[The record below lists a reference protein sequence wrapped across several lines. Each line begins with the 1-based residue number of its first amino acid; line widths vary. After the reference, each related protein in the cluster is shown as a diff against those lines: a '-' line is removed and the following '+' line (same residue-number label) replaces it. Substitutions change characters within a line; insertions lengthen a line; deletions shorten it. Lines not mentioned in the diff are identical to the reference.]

1 MSLIA
6 IIGPSGSGKS
16 TLGLELALALNAPI
30 VSLDSLSVYQELD
43 IASAKPSPKELEI
56 VKHYG
61 VNVLKIPQ
69 KNNAQVFKTELER
82 AMLEHETLLIVGG
95 SGFYLKAL
103 IDGLSPKPSITQ
115 AQEQEILEKIRA
127 LKDPHAFLA
136 QIDPTYA
143 TSAIDP
149 YRTTQGL
156 KLYFATNTPP
166 SLYFQEHPKEPF
178 KHPIRVFVL
187 ALDKATLHAQ
197 IAQRTKD
204 MLKQGMVQEIHAL
217 AQKYG
222 AHCQPFKAIGPKE
235 CLQYLNQEIGPTELE
250 NLITTHTCQ
259 LAKRQMTFNKAQ
271 FKNARFLSPIEI
283 KKEVLSLNA
292 RAQ

>member
-1 MSLIA
+1 MNLIA
-6 IIGPSGSGKS
+6 IIGASGSGKS
-16 TLGLELALALNAPI
+16 ALGLELALALNAPI

-61 VNVLKIPQ
+61 INVLKIPQ
-69 KNNAQVFKTELER
+69 KNNAQVFKAELER

-95 SGFYLKAL
+95 SGFYLKSV
-103 IDGLSPKPSITQ
+103 IEGLSPQPTLTTT
-115 AQEQEILEKIRA
+115 QEQEILEQIKA

-136 QIDPTYA
+136 KIDPTYA
-143 TSAIDP
+143 KSATDP

-178 KHPIRVFVL
+178 KHPIKVFVL
-187 ALDKATLHAQ
+187 ALDKTVLHAQ

-204 MLKQGMVQEIHAL
+204 MLKQGMVQEIKEL
-217 AQKYG
+217 AEKYG
-222 AHCQPFKAIGPKE
+222 THCQPFKAIGPKE
-235 CLQYLNQEIGPTELE
+235 CLQYLNHEIKYGELE
-250 NLITTHTCQ
+250 GLITTHTRQ
-259 LAKRQMTFNKAQ
+259 LAKRQTTFNQ
-271 FKNARFLSPIEI
+271 TFKNARFLSSLEL
-283 KKEVLSLNA
+283 KKEVLRLNVH
-292 RAQ
+292 AQ